1 MSNHHERERAAT
13 DEKGTA
19 DLPPLVPPAGGGPE
33 RGGISRFRNSDSA
46 ERVGAAI
53 ARNTTLLLVVTVA
66 FKVLGFLEKVL
77 LARQFGTGPEV
88 EAYLIAFS
96 VPFGLAIVL
105 RDLLEP
111 TLLPVFMRL
120 SGRADRR
127 AWRLAA
133 LIATVLGCGLI
144 VVVILGSGTA
154 SGLVHLLAPG
164 FGAERNALTVRLLRL
179 LMPALLFLGLANVTS
194 TLLHAEKRFVL
205 PAFGEVVF
213 RGGPVAGLLAGAGL
227 PGLIGGVLIG
237 AFGKLLVQLT
247 GLRRAWPALVRG
259 LGHWEDEAKTVGY
272 LAAPLSVGLLLAYV
286 AAPAVENAF
295 ASTMTG
301 GSVAALAFARKIVET
316 LGSIL
321 PYTLG
326 IVAFPYFAQL
336 RLGDDD
342 AALRST
348 LYQLLR
354 VILFFFMPASLGLI
368 LLRVPIVQLL
378 FQRGAFG
385 AAATQQTAWPLL
397 FYALGLVPM
406 AIEPALV
413 HFYFAQHDT
422 VTPVVWDIISFVVGV
437 VLIVALL
444 GPLGAGGIALAASLA
459 KTVKVTA
466 LTHLVTR
473 KLPQWRPTALAAPIL
488 RLAAA
493 CLGMGIVVF
502 ALSNW
507 FAASNVN
514 GGGGAFIHL
523 MVATIAGG
531 VTFLSIGWLLRV
543 EEMQLV
549 PVLWQRLRVRIRRL
563 PG

>member
-1 MSNHHERERAAT
+1 MKT
-13 DEKGTA
+13 DK
-19 DLPPLVPPAGGGPE
+19 
-33 RGGISRFRNSDSA
+33 A

-53 ARNTTLLLVVTVA
+53 ARNTTLLLVVTLA

-77 LARQFGTGPEV
+77 LARQFGIGPEV

-111 TLLPVFMRL
+111 ALLPVFMRL
-120 SGRADRR
+120 RSRDERR

-133 LIATVLGCGLI
+133 LVATVLSCGLI
-144 VVVILGSGTA
+144 VVVVLGTGTA
-154 SGLVHLLAPG
+154 SGLVRLMAPG
-164 FGAERNALTVRLLRL
+164 FAAEPAALTVRLMRL

-205 PAFGEVVF
+205 PAFGEVAF
-213 RGGPVAGLLAGAGL
+213 RGGPVTGLLAGAGL
-227 PGLIGGVLIG
+227 PGLVGGVLLG
-237 AFGKLLVQLT
+237 AFGKLLVQLM
-247 GLRRAWPALVRG
+247 GLRRAWPALMSG

-286 AAPAVENAF
+286 GAPAVENAF
-295 ASTMTG
+295 ASTLTG
-301 GSVAALAFARKIVET
+301 GSVATLAFARKIVET

-321 PYTLG
+321 PYTVG

-342 AALRST
+342 AALQRT
-348 LYQLLR
+348 LEQVLR

-368 LLRVPIVQLL
+368 LLRVPVVQLL

-385 AAATQQTAWPLL
+385 ATATQQTAWPLL

-406 AIEPALV
+406 AIEPVLV

-422 VTPVVWDIISFVVGV
+422 VTPVVWDIISFIVGV

-459 KTVKVTA
+459 KGLKVTA

-473 KLPQWRPTALAAPIL
+473 KLPRWRPTALAAPIL
-488 RLAAA
+488 RLVAA

-502 ALSNW
+502 VLSSW
-507 FAASNVN
+507 FAARFVT
-514 GGGGAFIHL
+514 GGAGGAFIHL
-523 MVATIAGG
+523 LVATLAGG
-531 VTFLSIGWLLRV
+531 VTFLSLGWLLRV
-543 EEMQLV
+543 EEMQFV
-549 PVLWQRLRVRIRRL
+549 PLFWQRLCMRITRL
-563 PG
+563 P